1 MVNPLTQNLQRAKT
15 VIIVFYAIILCYAVS
30 CVSLW
35 LQISML
41 EKLDVNNLNME
52 ELRANDMRQ
61 ISIAYT
67 LIAIIIVSIVTFIMW
82 FRRAYYNLQQAGQ
95 FTDFSEGWAAG
106 AWFVPFLNLVRPYKI
121 MVEIWEKTQFAVP
134 QFINNRSSQIVGIWW
149 AAYITSNIVANIA
162 YRFGG
167 DMDSTIKDLISGS
180 RIQIGSNVLRIV
192 TAIITVIM
200 VRQVSEMEEA
210 LYHNINAEYIEDK
223 ESVLGF
229 VGDV

>member
-1 MVNPLTQNLQRAKT
+1 MVNPLTHNLQRAKT
-15 VIIVFYAIILCYAVS
+15 VIIVFYAIILCYVVS

-35 LQISML
+35 LQINML

-61 ISIAYT
+61 IAIAYT
-67 LIAIIIVSIVTFIMW
+67 LIAIIIATIICFIMW

-95 FTDFSEGWAAG
+95 FTDFCEGWAAG

-134 QFINNRSSQIVGIWW
+134 QFIANRSSQMVGIWW

-162 YRFGG
+162 YRIGNG
-167 DMDSTIKDLISGS
+167 VDSSINDLISS
-180 RIQIGSNVLRIV
+180 SWIQIGSNVLRIIA
-192 TAIITVIM
+192 AIITVIM
-200 VRQVSEMEEA
+200 VSQASEMEEA
-210 LYHNINAEYIEDK
+210 LYHNINAEHTEDK